1 MCSKRE
7 TNCFYLYNAH
17 DIQLII
23 SGTTIAYFARRSVK
37 TEKW

>member
-7 TNCFYLYNAH
+7 TNCYYLYNAH

-23 SGTTIAYFARRSVK
+23 SGTIAYFARRSVK